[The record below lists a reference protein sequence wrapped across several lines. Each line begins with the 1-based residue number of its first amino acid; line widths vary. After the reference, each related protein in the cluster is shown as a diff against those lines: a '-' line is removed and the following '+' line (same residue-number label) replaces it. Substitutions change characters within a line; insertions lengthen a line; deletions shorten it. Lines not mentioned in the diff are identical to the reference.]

1 MMNEEKLIKFQ
12 KFNRFQ
18 KIVSQIQ
25 SSKEVENKEVKKILE
40 DLRSENDEKV

>member
-1 MMNEEKLIKFQ
+1 MMNEDKLIKFQ

-18 KIVSQIQ
+18 KIVSHIQ
-25 SSKEVENKEVKKILE
+25 NKEVENKEVKKILE